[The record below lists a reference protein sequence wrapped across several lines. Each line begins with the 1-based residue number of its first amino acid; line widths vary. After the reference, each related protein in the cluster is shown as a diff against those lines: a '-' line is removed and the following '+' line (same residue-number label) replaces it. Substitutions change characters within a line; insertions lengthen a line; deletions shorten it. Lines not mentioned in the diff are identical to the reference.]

1 MLSPGGA
8 WHLNPSRGSPE
19 STKVLSGG
27 GAKTPLMEEGD
38 GEETGLAGAPGTQLH
53 PNQGL
58 LSEPLEERGP
68 AFLRGPAQ
76 GRSSMNIHSAAA
88 AAAKSLQSCRG
99 TQKIQV
105 KPRGGAQ

>member
-1 MLSPGGA
+1 
-8 WHLNPSRGSPE
+8 
-19 STKVLSGG
+19 
-27 GAKTPLMEEGD
+27 MERRLGWQ
-38 GEETGLAGAPGTQLH
+38 GAPGTQLH

-88 AAAKSLQSCRG
+88 AAAAKSLQSCPG